1 MTTVTSRPASAASM
15 AWAGRA
21 SGVWL
26 RLSVTAA
33 LLAAAG
39 NIYALSDLEGIY
51 GRETSAFV
59 NQAIAQDAVDLAV
72 VSPAIAVLAFLA
84 RRGSL
89 RAYLTWLGAVAFMT
103 YNYVIYTL
111 SVHVGPLFLVWV
123 AVLGLSAFSLI
134 GGLAALDGQ
143 AVAARFDR
151 APRRPAGWL
160 LVIVAALFTML
171 WLKDIVPATLAGR
184 LPQSVSELA
193 LPSSPVHV
201 LDLSFFLPA
210 AFISGA
216 LLLRGRPWAYTT
228 APGLLAFLALTGLPI
243 MVTPFVAQ
251 TRGDEPAWAVLPPIV
266 GIVIACLAVLAGLM
280 RPLPRATGTP
290 VKVPVSRTDRRH
302 PPHQDAA
309 A

>member
-1 MTTVTSRPASAASM
+1 MASPPAPAAST

-21 SGVWL
+21 VGVWL

-39 NIYALSDLEGIY
+39 NIYALLDLEGIY

-59 NQAIAQDAVDLAV
+59 NQAIAQDAVNLAV
-72 VSPAIAVLAFLA
+72 VSPAIAVFAFLA
-84 RRGSL
+84 RRGLL
-89 RAYLTWLGAVAFMT
+89 RAYLMWLGAVAFMT

-134 GGLAALDGQ
+134 GGLAALDAQ
-143 AVAARFDR
+143 AAAARFDR

-160 LVIVAALFTML
+160 LIIVAALFTLL

-184 LPQSVSELA
+184 LPESVSELA

-210 AFISGA
+210 AFITGV
-216 LLLRGRPWAYTT
+216 LLLRDRPWAYAT
-228 APGLLAFLALTGLPI
+228 APGLLVFFALTGLPI

-251 TRGDEPAWAVLPPIV
+251 ARGDEPAWAVLPPILA
-266 GIVIACLAVLAGLM
+266 ITIACLAVLAGLM
-280 RPLPRATGTP
+280 RPLPRATGH
-290 VKVPVSRTDRRH
+290 SG
-302 PPHQDAA
+302 
-309 A
+309 

>member
-123 AVLGLSAFSLI
+123 AA
-134 GGLAALDGQ
+134 
-143 AVAARFDR
+143 
-151 APRRPAGWL
+151 
-160 LVIVAALFTML
+160 
-171 WLKDIVPATLAGR
+171 
-184 LPQSVSELA
+184 VSEPA

-228 APGLLAFLALTGLPI
+228 APASDRHSGQGPGLA
-243 MVTPFVAQ
+243 
-251 TRGDEPAWAVLPPIV
+251 
-266 GIVIACLAVLAGLM
+266 
-280 RPLPRATGTP
+280 
-290 VKVPVSRTDRRH
+290 H
-302 PPHQDAA
+302 
-309 A
+309 

>member
-1 MTTVTSRPASAASM
+1 MTTLDCRPAPAAST

-21 SGVWL
+21 VVWL

-39 NIYALSDLEGIY
+39 NIYALFNLEGVY
-51 GRETSAFV
+51 GRETSAFID
-59 NQAIAQDAVDLAV
+59 QATAQDVVDLAV
-72 VSPAIAVLAFLA
+72 VSPAIAVLVFLA
-84 RRGSL
+84 LRGSL
-89 RAYLTWLGAVAFMT
+89 RAYLTWLGAVAFT
-103 YNYVIYTL
+103 VYNYVVYTL

-134 GGLAALDGQ
+134 GGLAALDAR

-151 APRRPAGWL
+151 APRRLAGWL
-160 LVIVAALFTML
+160 LVIVATLFTLL
-171 WLKDIVPATLAGR
+171 WLKDIVPAVLAGR

-210 AFISGA
+210 SFVTGV
-216 LLLRGRPWAYTT
+216 LLLRNRPWPYTT

-243 MVTPFVAQ
+243 MVTPFVAWA
-251 TRGDEPAWAVLPPIV
+251 RGDEPAWAVLPPIAAITV
-266 GIVIACLAVLAGLM
+266 ACLAVLARLTRTRGPKVLRRDGFGL
-280 RPLPRATGTP
+280 RP
-290 VKVPVSRTDRRH
+290 SRT
-302 PPHQDAA
+302 PE
-309 A
+309 